1 MHRIRR
7 REFLAQAAGAIA
19 GLGTA
24 RIWAWPFP
32 AVPIA
37 PQESWPKVVVSHG
50 TNDDSPAALL
60 KAAIDGLGGIGRFV
74 RSGQVVAIKPNATW
88 AYPPGTASSTDPELL
103 RALVLMVQEAGAR
116 RIIVMDHCTLDP
128 GTEACLRVNGI
139 GEVVDRL
146 YVDKIFPD
154 RRFASKDL
162 FTTIELP
169 QGRAFQEI
177 GVIRAAA
184 AADVRINLAVAKSHL
199 AIRCTMCLKN
209 MMGFLE
215 SPSRLHDSLDQG
227 IADINSPSRIQ
238 AQLHILEAIRV
249 RLPIGRRQAGGNE
262 TEITHPEKI
271 KRLNQIVAGTDP
283 VLIDG
288 FGSFNY
294 FSSRPQELAFLK
306 KASDANLGE
315 LDPAAAL
322 REGRLRVVLPVRT

>member
-1 MHRIRR
+1 MRRIRR
-7 REFLAQAAGAIA
+7 REFLTQAAGALA

-32 AVPIA
+32 AAPVA

-50 TNDDSPAALL
+50 TNDDSPHALL

-103 RALVLMVQEAGAR
+103 RALILMVREAGAR

-139 GEVVDRL
+139 GEVVDQL
-146 YVDKIFPD
+146 NVEKIFPD

-162 FTTIELP
+162 FTTIMLP
-169 QGRAFQEI
+169 LGRAFQEI
-177 GVIRAAA
+177 GVIRASA
-184 AADVRINLAVAKSHL
+184 AADVRINLAVAKSHI

-215 SPSRLHDSLDQG
+215 SPSRLHDSLEQG

-238 AQLHILEAIRV
+238 AQLHILEAIRI

-283 VLIDG
+283 VLIDA

-294 FSSRPQELAFLK
+294 FSVNPRELAFLK

-315 LDPAAAL
+315 LDTAAAL